1 MPEKLSLQKLLYVL
15 VFHIVCLRNSVELL
29 LGLYDV
35 LADPV
40 ARRFRDCQGGEE
52 VEESP
57 GD

>member
-1 MPEKLSLQKLLYVL
+1 MLVLY
-15 VFHIVCLRNSVELL
+15 IICLRDSVELL